1 MTGAAGTMYKAY
13 SAPATSTKS
22 VRRKRYRKPRKLA
35 QRVKMLEKKVAH
47 NDPEDKYHN
56 RRVNVGAT
64 SAGSLTE
71 LADIPQ
77 GDEDIQRNGDS
88 VFLKL
93 LHLNMVMFNRSAN
106 AAEEQYV
113 RVIIIQ
119 DKDNSIIN
127 VSDFWSAEY
136 LGVANAPLGF
146 KNHDKRFQSRVL
158 YDQLIAMPAV
168 GGGSIQK
175 RQVKVPLKFHTQYE
189 SASTTITTG
198 SLKVFIIGDDAADP
212 SNPNVDFTSR
222 IYYEDP

>member
-1 MTGAAGTMYKAY
+1 MPKAIQKRRGP
-13 SAPATSTKS
+13 SKMRASRSLTKR
-22 VRRKRYRKPRKLA
+22 VRKLEIK
-35 QRVKMLEKKVAH
+35 VKH

-64 SAGSLTE
+64 NAGSLTE
-71 LADIPQ
+71 LADIPV

-88 VFLKL
+88 VFLKV
-93 LHLNMVMFNRSAN
+93 LHCNMVCFNRSGT
-106 AAEEQYV
+106 AADEQYV
-113 RVIIIQ
+113 RVIVIH
-119 DKDNSIIN
+119 DKENSILN

-158 YDQLIAMPAV
+158 YDTMMVMPAV

-175 RQVKVPLKFHTQYE
+175 RQFKVPLKYNTQYE
-189 SASTTITTG
+189 SASVTITSG

>member
-1 MTGAAGTMYKAY
+1 MMYKAY
-13 SAPATSTKS
+13 TAPSTSTKK
-22 VRRKRYRKPRKLA
+22 VRKQRYRKPRSLTRRIKALEYK
-35 QRVKMLEKKVAH
+35 VKH

-64 SAGSLTE
+64 FAGSLTE

-88 VFLKL
+88 VFLKI
-93 LHLNMVMFNRSAN
+93 LHLNMVVFNRSAN

-113 RVIIIQ
+113 RVIVIN

-146 KNHDKRFQSRVL
+146 KNHDKRFQSKVL
-158 YDQLIAMPAV
+158 YDTMMVMPAV

-175 RQVKVPLKFHTQYE
+175 RQVKIPLKFHTQYE
-189 SASTTITTG
+189 AASTTITTG